1 MKWFLLWIL
10 NSFEWCICHLQ
21 CITERE
27 RFLGDVHCYLEKMFS
42 TFNQPVQFILS
53 NQMEVNNFLIEL
65 TSASISKGQP
75 GLNMLFWLKRASLSF
90 YDFLKCK
97 YVSSKSRKIV
107 IVQRWQIASLCAL
120 LWLAKGF
127 SDGYFLTDLCN
138 SCMRLDRQDCV
149 CPFYRC
155 RQKLAKFIWFV
166 KGCRARN

>member
-1 MKWFLLWIL
+1 MKWFLLLIL

-21 CITERE
+21 RITERE

-75 GLNMLFWLKRASLSF
+75 GLSMLFWLKRAGLSL
-90 YDFLKCK
+90 YDFLRCK

-107 IVQRWQIASLCAL
+107 IVQRLQIASLCAL
-120 LWLAKGF
+120 LWSAKGF
-127 SDGYFLTDLCN
+127 FDGCFLTDLCN
-138 SCMRLDRQDCV
+138 DCV
-149 CPFYRC
+149 RLEKAGFCVPILQMWTKAC
-155 RQKLAKFIWFV
+155 RVYMVCQRLP
-166 KGCRARN
+166 G